1 VGAHFQAI
9 SATGAVLLWWTVPA
23 ARYPHRGKIW
33 CLGASLSRLLPVIE
47 INKDTDFFNDPS
59 PALQSVASYLFSVLG
74 VIGWL
79 LGAVLV
85 IAFSGLTQSS

>member
-1 VGAHFQAI
+1 
-9 SATGAVLLWWTVPA
+9 
-23 ARYPHRGKIW
+23 
-33 CLGASLSRLLPVIE
+33 VIE

-85 IAFSGLTQSS
+85 IAFSKALELSQLEPNPHRVFSGEADEF